1 MAGDGEAPADE
12 RAARRDR
19 KRLAARERMKKHGAS
34 TARVYRDAVL
44 KRMRKN
50 AGTDGKRG
58 KRVRRSSRP
67 VTR

>member
-1 MAGDGEAPADE
+1 MAGDDEAAADE

-19 KRLAARERMKKHGAS
+19 KRLAARERIQKHGAA

-50 AGTDGKRG
+50 AGTDGRRG
-58 KRVRRSSRP
+58 KRNRR
-67 VTR
+67 